1 MFRSNYIECK
11 KVLVKSAKVQNLFD
25 LNLLSTAF
33 PPRNNQQNISTIMK
47 PFPNISSG
55 WAVKADEQHH
65 DNAD

>member
-25 LNLLSTAF
+25 LNLLSTAS
-33 PPRNNQQNISTIMK
+33 PPRNSQQNINK